1 MSLVEELKHEVA
13 LNAKERLSSEEFVR
27 LSAFYEEMK
36 RLGFSKKQ
44 EYELPLID
52 TVGRSIYNRNL
63 GIKTKP

>member
-13 LNAKERLSSEEFVR
+13 RNAKELSSSEEFVR

-36 RLGFSKKQ
+36 RLGISKKQ
-44 EYELPLID
+44 EYEFPLID

-63 GIKTKP
+63 GIATKP